1 MALKDKTS
9 LYDRHTYNTL
19 GNTPENTSPSAG
31 NYFTEQG
38 ASDSPFTSKAG
49 GNDHMV
55 KLLTKQV
62 FSTNTGETY
71 LPSPNGSEF
80 QDLDG
85 VSGPQFQLGREELS
99 KIHIDSLKL
108 VPGAPSNSPFQDR
121 GDGGMP
127 TQYLDGL
134 PG

>member
-80 QDLDG
+80 QDLDAVDG
-85 VSGPQFQLGREELS
+85 GNGYFQNEHKVYGRE
-99 KIHIDSLKL
+99 
-108 VPGAPSNSPFQDR
+108 
-121 GDGGMP
+121 
-127 TQYLDGL
+127 GL
-134 PG
+134 PCFQCNHPIIQLRLGQRSSFFCKKCQR